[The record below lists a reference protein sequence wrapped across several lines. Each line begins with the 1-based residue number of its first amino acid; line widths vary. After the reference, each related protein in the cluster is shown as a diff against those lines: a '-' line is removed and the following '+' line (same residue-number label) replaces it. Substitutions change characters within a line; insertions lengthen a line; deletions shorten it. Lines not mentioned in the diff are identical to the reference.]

1 MSGANIEIGFKK
13 SFPHPLSPSQEHWLG
28 QMAEFLSAR
37 TFDALFLMA
46 GFAGTGKST
55 MIGHLVQCVPKHG
68 LKTVLLAPTGRAAK
82 VLSNFANRPAY
93 TIHKHIYFTQSNKTG
108 GVSFRLKPNKH
119 RNTLFVVDEAS
130 MVSDDRQSSRLF
142 ENGSLLDDLIQF
154 VTSGSQCRLVLVGD
168 TAQLPP
174 VHLNLSPA
182 MDADYL
188 EGHFGMKVFHSVLT
202 EVIRQEKTSAILYN
216 ATALRQQITDEYGSG
231 FQFDLRGGVDI
242 VRIQDGNELLEALSD
257 ALHHQGIEET
267 AFLVRS
273 NKRANLYN
281 KNIRQRILFLEAE
294 LAVGDHLMV
303 VKNNYFWLDDNTVAG
318 FIANGDTVVIQ
329 RIYGYK
335 SLYGFQFAEV
345 QVSLADYPGQAP
357 FDTYVLLDTLQ
368 SETAALSS
376 EEFNRLYQEVQQ
388 DYAHIT
394 SKYKRLLKVKSNP
407 YFNAL
412 QVKYSYAITCHKS
425 QGGQWNT
432 VFIEQPYL
440 AEGTNLAYYRW
451 LYTALTRAKEKL
463 FLVNFTEEFFID

>member
-1 MSGANIEIGFKK
+1 
-13 SFPHPLSPSQEHWLG
+13 
-28 QMAEFLSAR
+28 
-37 TFDALFLMA
+37 
-46 GFAGTGKST
+46 
-55 MIGHLVQCVPKHG
+55 
-68 LKTVLLAPTGRAAK
+68 
-82 VLSNFANRPAY
+82 
-93 TIHKHIYFTQSNKTG
+93 
-108 GVSFRLKPNKH
+108 
-119 RNTLFVVDEAS
+119 
-130 MVSDDRQSSRLF
+130 
-142 ENGSLLDDLIQF
+142 
-154 VTSGSQCRLVLVGD
+154 
-168 TAQLPP
+168 
-174 VHLNLSPA
+174 
-182 MDADYL
+182 
-188 EGHFGMKVFHSVLT
+188 
-202 EVIRQEKTSAILYN
+202 
-216 ATALRQQITDEYGSG
+216 G

-257 ALHHQGIEET
+257 AIHHQGIEET

-376 EEFNRLYQEVQQ
+376 EEANRLYQEVQQ

-451 LYTALTRAKEKL
+451 LYTAVTRAKEKL